1 MTEEQSYT
9 TEEIAKL
16 LKISKLTVY
25 DLIKKGDLVA
35 YRVGKQMRIDAT
47 DLEAYKRRSKQLQSP
62 AQQSTGVS
70 GSGVNQQAAGPIGTQ
85 EQHYDLTNRTQE
97 QHTSSNILA
106 GQGEV
111 QYTAHTTGAAV
122 SSASQM
128 APSSYFNSPAGFG
141 QNSASA
147 TRHLVITGQDVSL
160 DILMRHIEKQSR
172 DIRPLRSFMGSL
184 DGLISMYRGESDL
197 VSTHLLDG
205 DTGEYNLPYI
215 RKILTGWSYVVVNLL
230 TRPAGLY
237 VPRGNP
243 LQLNDWTD
251 LNRSGLRLAN
261 REKGSGAR
269 VLLDEQLRLNGISA
283 AGLLGYDVE
292 ETSHMGVA
300 AKVSSGEADVGVGIE
315 KAARLVGQVD
325 FIPLVQ
331 ERYDLV
337 MLRKQG
343 NEAWIESVL
352 RILQSPEFQQEL
364 KAFEGY
370 DVSRTGEILY
380 EA

>member
-9 TEEIAKL
+9 TEEISKL

-47 DLEAYKRRSKQLQSP
+47 DLEAYKRRAKQLQS
-62 AQQSTGVS
+62 S
-70 GSGVNQQAAGPIGTQ
+70 AGP
-85 EQHYDLTNRTQE
+85 L
-97 QHTSSNILA
+97 
-106 GQGEV
+106 
-111 QYTAHTTGAAV
+111 
-122 SSASQM
+122 SASSQSSGT
-128 APSSYFNSPAGFG
+128 APIIDDADSSKSLAAPVHDYSNAPAR
-141 QNSASA
+141 QVSEASRIVRGESSVPHA
-147 TRHLVITGQDVSL
+147 ARHVVITGQDVSL
-160 DILMRHIEKQSR
+160 DILMRHMEKQTR

-215 RKILTGWSYVVVNLL
+215 RKILIGWSYVVVNLL
-230 TRPAGLY
+230 SRPAGLY
-237 VPRGNP
+237 VQRGNP
-243 LQLNDWTD
+243 RGLQGWAD
-251 LNRSGLRLAN
+251 LDQPDLRLAN

-269 VLLDEQLRLNGISA
+269 VLLDEQLRLHGIPSSR
-283 AGLLGYDVE
+283 LIGYNLE

-300 AKVSSGEADVGVGIE
+300 AKVSSGEADVGIGIE

-325 FIPLVQ
+325 FIPLTQ

-337 MLRKQG
+337 MLKKPG
-343 NEAWIESVL
+343 NEMWTDSVL
-352 RILQSPEFQQEL
+352 RILQSSEFRQEL
-364 KAFEGY
+364 QSFEGY

-380 EA
+380 EV

>member
-9 TEEIAKL
+9 TEEISKL

-62 AQQSTGVS
+62 TGQLTTSAHPAATAPVTERSDSDKSLAAPVQDYSAAPARPVS
-70 GSGVNQQAAGPIGTQ
+70 EASRMVHRESPVPHAA
-85 EQHYDLTNRTQE
+85 
-97 QHTSSNILA
+97 
-106 GQGEV
+106 
-111 QYTAHTTGAAV
+111 
-122 SSASQM
+122 
-128 APSSYFNSPAGFG
+128 
-141 QNSASA
+141 
-147 TRHLVITGQDVSL
+147 RHVVITGQDVSL
-160 DILMRHIEKQSR
+160 DILMRHMEKQTR

-215 RKILTGWSYVVVNLL
+215 RKILIGWSYVVVNLL
-230 TRPAGLY
+230 SRPAGLY
-237 VPRGNP
+237 VQRGNP
-243 LQLNDWTD
+243 RGLQGWAD
-251 LNRSGLRLAN
+251 LDQPDLRLAN

-269 VLLDEQLRLNGISA
+269 VLLDEQLRLHGIPSSR
-283 AGLLGYDVE
+283 LIGYNLE

-300 AKVSSGEADVGVGIE
+300 AKVSTGEADVGIGIE

-325 FIPLVQ
+325 FIPLTQ

-337 MLRKQG
+337 MLKKPG
-343 NEAWIESVL
+343 NEMWTDSVL
-352 RILQSPEFQQEL
+352 RILQSSEFRQEL
-364 KAFEGY
+364 QSFEGY

-380 EA
+380 EV

>member
-9 TEEIAKL
+9 TEEISKL

-47 DLEAYKRRSKQLQSP
+47 DLEAYKRRSKQLQSSGQRIP
-62 AQQSTGVS
+62 TSASGTQPGHGDSQGTSLQSTTPV
-70 GSGVNQQAAGPIGTQ
+70 GS
-85 EQHYDLTNRTQE
+85 
-97 QHTSSNILA
+97 
-106 GQGEV
+106 
-111 QYTAHTTGAAV
+111 AHANTPA
-122 SSASQM
+122 SSAHAM
-128 APSSYFNSPAGFG
+128 PAVP
-141 QNSASA
+141 
-147 TRHLVITGQDVSL
+147 RHLVITGQDVSL
-160 DILMRHIEKQSR
+160 DILMRHMEKQTR

-184 DGLISMYRGESDL
+184 DGLISMYHGESDL

-215 RKILTGWSYVVVNLL
+215 RKILTGRSYVVVNLL
-230 TRPAGLY
+230 SRPAGLY
-237 VPRGNP
+237 VQRGNP
-243 LQLNDWTD
+243 QNIQNWTD
-251 LNRSGLRLAN
+251 LSKPDLRLAN
-261 REKGSGAR
+261 REIGSGAR
-269 VLLDEQLRLNGISA
+269 VLLDEQLRLHGIPA
-283 AGLLGYDVE
+283 AGLIGYQVE

-325 FIPLVQ
+325 FVPLTQ

-343 NEAWIESVL
+343 NEAWTESVL
-352 RILQSPEFQQEL
+352 RILQSPEFRQEL
-364 KAFEGY
+364 QSFEGY

>member
-9 TEEIAKL
+9 TEEISKL

-35 YRVGKQMRIDAT
+35 YRVGKQMRIDRA

-62 AQQSTGVS
+62 GQRIPTSD
-70 GSGVNQQAAGPIGTQ
+70 QAPASGTQ
-85 EQHYDLTNRTQE
+85 TGYGDSQG
-97 QHTSSNILA
+97 TSLQSA
-106 GQGEV
+106 
-111 QYTAHTTGAAV
+111 TPTG
-122 SSASQM
+122 S
-128 APSSYFNSPAGFG
+128 SPAMSGHVMTG
-141 QNSASA
+141 
-147 TRHLVITGQDVSL
+147 TPRHLVITGQDVSL
-160 DILMRHIEKQSR
+160 DILMRHMEKHTR

-215 RKILTGWSYVVVNLL
+215 RKILTGRSYVVVNLL
-230 TRPAGLY
+230 SRPAGLY
-237 VPRGNP
+237 VGRGNP
-243 LQLNDWTD
+243 LHLQNWND
-251 LNRSGLRLAN
+251 LNKPELRLAN

-269 VLLDEQLRLNGISA
+269 VLLDEQLRLHGIPA
-283 AGLLGYDVE
+283 ASLIGYEAE

-315 KAARLVGQVD
+315 KAAKLVGQVD
-325 FIPLVQ
+325 FIPLIQ

-343 NEAWIESVL
+343 NEAWTESVL
-352 RILQSPEFQQEL
+352 RILQSPEFRQEL
-364 KAFEGY
+364 QSFEGY

>member
-9 TEEIAKL
+9 TEEISKL

-35 YRVGKQMRIDAT
+35 YRVGKQMRVDAT
-47 DLEAYKRRSKQLQSP
+47 DLEAYKQRSKQLQSP
-62 AQQSTGVS
+62 A
-70 GSGVNQQAAGPIGTQ
+70 
-85 EQHYDLTNRTQE
+85 HR
-97 QHTSSNILA
+97 
-106 GQGEV
+106 
-111 QYTAHTTGAAV
+111 AAV
-122 SSASQM
+122 DSVHPTESHFGTGSDPTNHVVHSAANASPLSRGTFAATTSM
-128 APSSYFNSPAGFG
+128 TGNPSPAH
-141 QNSASA
+141 SA
-147 TRHLVITGQDVSL
+147 RHLVITGQDVSL
-160 DILMRHIEKQSR
+160 DILMRYMEKHTR

-215 RKILTGWSYVVVNLL
+215 RKILIGWSYVVVNLL

-237 VPRGNP
+237 VQRGNP
-243 LQLNDWTD
+243 RGLQNWTD
-251 LNRSGLRLAN
+251 LKQPELRLAN

-269 VLLDEQLRLNGISA
+269 VLLDEQLRLHGIPASQ
-283 AGLLGYDVE
+283 LIGYDVE

-300 AKVSSGEADVGVGIE
+300 AKVSSGEADVGIGSE

-337 MLRKQG
+337 MLKKQG

-352 RILQSPEFQQEL
+352 RILQSPEFRQEL
-364 KAFEGY
+364 QSFDGY

-380 EA
+380 EV

>member
-9 TEEIAKL
+9 TEEISKL

-62 AQQSTGVS
+62 GQRIPTPDQTSAT
-70 GSGVNQQAAGPIGTQ
+70 GTQ
-85 EQHYDLTNRTQE
+85 LGLSD
-97 QHTSSNILA
+97 S
-106 GQGEV
+106 QG
-111 QYTAHTTGAAV
+111 ASI
-122 SSASQM
+122 SSA
-128 APSSYFNSPAGFG
+128 
-141 QNSASA
+141 NSAGSA
-147 TRHLVITGQDVSL
+147 PAISSHGLTGTPRHLVITGQDVSL
-160 DILMRHIEKQSR
+160 DILMRHMEKHTR

-215 RKILTGWSYVVVNLL
+215 RKILTGRSYVVVNLL
-230 TRPAGLY
+230 SRPAGLY
-237 VPRGNP
+237 VQRGNP
-243 LQLNDWTD
+243 QNLQNWTD
-251 LNRSGLRLAN
+251 LSKPELRLAN

-269 VLLDEQLRLNGISA
+269 VLLDEQLRLHGIPSV
-283 AGLLGYDVE
+283 GLTGYEVE

-343 NEAWIESVL
+343 NEAWTESVL
-352 RILQSPEFQQEL
+352 RILQSPEFRQEL
-364 KAFEGY
+364 QSFEGY

>member
-47 DLEAYKRRSKQLQSP
+47 DLEEYKRRSKQLQSP

-70 GSGVNQQAAGPIGTQ
+70 GSGVNQQAIGPIGT

-97 QHTSSNILA
+97 QHTISNILA
-106 GQGEV
+106 GQGEG
-111 QYTAHTTGAAV
+111 QYAAHTTEAAV

-128 APSSYFNSPAGFG
+128 ALSLYANSPAGFG
-141 QNSASA
+141 QNNTRAA
-147 TRHLVITGQDVSL
+147 RHLVITGQDVSL
-160 DILMRHIEKQSR
+160 DILMRHIEKQSMG
-172 DIRPLRSFMGSL
+172 IRPLRSFMGSL

-230 TRPAGLY
+230 SRPAGLY

-243 LQLNDWTD
+243 RQLNDWTD

>member
-9 TEEIAKL
+9 TEEISKL

-62 AQQSTGVS
+62 TGQRSTS
-70 GSGVNQQAAGPIGTQ
+70 IHPLGSVPVTESI
-85 EQHYDLTNRTQE
+85 DSSKPLTAPLDDHSNASSRL
-97 QHTSSNILA
+97 TSD
-106 GQGEV
+106 
-111 QYTAHTTGAAV
+111 
-122 SSASQM
+122 
-128 APSSYFNSPAGFG
+128 APSLIRGDSSVSHA
-141 QNSASA
+141 A
-147 TRHLVITGQDVSL
+147 RHVVITGQDVSL
-160 DILMRHIEKQSR
+160 DILMRHMEKHSR

-215 RKILTGWSYVVVNLL
+215 RKILIGWSYVVVNLL
-230 TRPAGLY
+230 SRPAGLY
-237 VPRGNP
+237 VHRGNP
-243 LQLNDWTD
+243 FGLQGWAD
-251 LNRSGLRLAN
+251 LDQPDLRLAN

-269 VLLDEQLRLNGISA
+269 VLLDEQLRLHGIPSSR
-283 AGLLGYDVE
+283 LIGYNLE

-300 AKVSSGEADVGVGIE
+300 AKISSGEADVGIGIE

-325 FIPLVQ
+325 FIPLTQ

-337 MLRKQG
+337 MLKKPG
-343 NEAWIESVL
+343 NEMWTDSVL
-352 RILQSPEFQQEL
+352 RILQSSEFRQEL
-364 KAFEGY
+364 QSFEGY

-380 EA
+380 EV

>member
-9 TEEIAKL
+9 TEEISKL

-35 YRVGKQMRIDAT
+35 YRVGKQMRVDAT
-47 DLEAYKRRSKQLQSP
+47 DLEAYKHRSKQLQSGVNRT
-62 AQQSTGVS
+62 AAAESAARSQGSGDKDTDSMNTDSVLHSVS
-70 GSGVNQQAAGPIGTQ
+70 GSGSSSTVTAYPPANAQQN
-85 EQHYDLTNRTQE
+85 HL
-97 QHTSSNILA
+97 
-106 GQGEV
+106 
-111 QYTAHTTGAAV
+111 
-122 SSASQM
+122 SA
-128 APSSYFNSPAGFG
+128 
-141 QNSASA
+141 
-147 TRHLVITGQDVSL
+147 RHLVITGQDVSL
-160 DILMRHIEKQSR
+160 DILMRHMEKQTQN
-172 DIRPLRSFMGSL
+172 IRPLRSFMGSL

-215 RKILTGWSYVVVNLL
+215 RKILIGWSYVVVNLL
-230 TRPAGLY
+230 SRPAGLY

-243 LQLNDWTD
+243 RGLKDWSD
-251 LNRSGLRLAN
+251 LNQPDLRLAN

-269 VLLDEQLRLNGISA
+269 VLLDEQLRLHGISPSQ
-283 AGLLGYDVE
+283 LTGYDIE

-300 AKVSSGEADVGVGIE
+300 AKVSTGEADVGVGIE
-315 KAARLVGQVD
+315 KAVRLIGQVD

-343 NEAWIESVL
+343 NEAWVDSVL
-352 RILQSPEFQQEL
+352 RILQSSEFRQEL
-364 KAFEGY
+364 QTFEGY

-380 EA
+380 EV

>member
-9 TEEIAKL
+9 TEEISKL

-35 YRVGKQMRIDAT
+35 YRVGKQMRVDAT
-47 DLEAYKRRSKQLQSP
+47 DLEAYKQRSKQLQSP
-62 AQQSTGVS
+62 T
-70 GSGVNQQAAGPIGTQ
+70 
-85 EQHYDLTNRTQE
+85 HR
-97 QHTSSNILA
+97 
-106 GQGEV
+106 
-111 QYTAHTTGAAV
+111 AAV
-122 SSASQM
+122 DSVPPSESYPGTGSDPTNHAAASASPLPRGTFT
-128 APSSYFNSPAGFG
+128 ASSSMTSNTSGAH
-141 QNSASA
+141 SA
-147 TRHLVITGQDVSL
+147 RHLVITGQDVSL
-160 DILMRHIEKQSR
+160 DILMRYMEKQTR

-215 RKILTGWSYVVVNLL
+215 RKILIGWSYVVVNLL

-237 VPRGNP
+237 VQRGNP
-243 LQLNDWTD
+243 RGLQNWTD
-251 LNRSGLRLAN
+251 LMQPELRLAN

-269 VLLDEQLRLNGISA
+269 VLLDEQLRLHGIPASH
-283 AGLLGYDVE
+283 LIGYDVE

-300 AKVSSGEADVGVGIE
+300 AKVSSGEADVGIGSE

-337 MLRKQG
+337 MLKKKG
-343 NEAWIESVL
+343 NEAWTESVL
-352 RILQSPEFQQEL
+352 RILQSPEFRHEL
-364 KAFEGY
+364 QSFEGY

-380 EA
+380 EV